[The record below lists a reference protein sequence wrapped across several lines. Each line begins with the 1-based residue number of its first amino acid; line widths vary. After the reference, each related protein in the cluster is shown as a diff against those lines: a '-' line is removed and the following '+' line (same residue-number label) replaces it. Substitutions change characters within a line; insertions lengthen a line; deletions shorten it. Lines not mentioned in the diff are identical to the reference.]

1 MKPALVGD
9 LLAQIKN
16 DNKEDKAAYISREIG
31 IPNSTTKIGGIDIPN
46 SPTKI
51 GEIDIPNG
59 TTKIGGLLNGEDNFK

>member
-1 MKPALVGD
+1 M
-9 LLAQIKN
+9 
-16 DNKEDKAAYISREIG
+16 
-31 IPNSTTKIGGIDIPN
+31 GGIDIPN